1 MTGHNKVLHFD
12 KMVSFVIDSQEYRMV
27 QKLVR
32 QTLDDDLL
40 PRYNNESHF
49 FRAGTILLINK
60 IIKESYENKKR
71 IELKKRLRR

>member
-40 PRYNNESHF
+40 PRYDSESHF
-49 FRAGTILLINK
+49 FRAATILLIRK
-60 IIKESYENKKR
+60 IVKEAYENKKK
-71 IELKKRLRR
+71 IEQKKRLRR